1 MNFIRKN
8 HFGISGE
15 IINEKW
21 FDVKMAGWPF
31 LNAFNLL
38 EMKSS
43 VKPYI
48 DKKIQILEIRFLEYF
63 FNK

>member
-21 FDVKMAGWPF
+21 FDAKMAGWPF
-31 LNAFNLL
+31 LDAFNLL

-48 DKKIQILEIRFLEYF
+48 DKKIQILEIKFLEYF

>member
-31 LNAFNLL
+31 LDAFNLL

-43 VKPYI
+43 VII
-48 DKKIQILEIRFLEYF
+48 DITGHDFRNKIFGIFL
-63 FNK
+63 